1 MEHTLEEVFVDV
13 LFRDDHVLP
22 SCSSAK
28 SFKLHPK
35 DIKRIQPIPANQIA
49 QEAVS

>member
-1 MEHTLEEVFVDV
+1 MNRKQVQEQMGYTLEEMYCFETIM
-13 LFRDDHVLP
+13 F
-22 SCSSAK
+22 AK

-35 DIKRIQPIPANQIA
+35 DIKRIQPIPTNQIA